1 MLPFLEYGTSF
12 LLSFIRRR
20 RTSKL
25 VGLVNSGTPKE
36 ILVDVA
42 QKKKISSH
50 PLYSVLLHDC
60 MS

>member
-36 ILVDVA
+36 ILVAVVA
-42 QKKKISSH
+42 QKKYQQPSSVF
-50 PLYSVLLHDC
+50 SIIT
-60 MS
+60 